1 MRMGEK
7 THFLISDYLHLL
19 RSHLPTSEE
28 IALLKEQIAEQMR
41 QEFQSSKVK
50 DYSQLTFDRRGGLS
64 EHYYQE
70 DVDDL
75 LKPTIQKVHAN
86 LDALIASSRIP
97 KLQGFF
103 QQAQSIYIETP
114 KNPDFEAMKVEIQK
128 LPDFKDINIMASP
141 DFWVIF
147 HNQSYFILDRK
158 SGKQPLDPLGS
169 SDQIKVYALKLL
181 LKTKG
186 SPVLG
191 DTKIHGYEVYLPSMQ
206 SYGGALTQGDIDDI
220 LHKINQDISFQKTF
234 LIDQDASK
242 NQPLSS
248 TTFSRTLSLKKCE
261 NCSLRA
267 VCELLKSFE

>member
-1 MRMGEK
+1 MDYCEKKYFLNYYTFSLKKLNQDIRKQALILKKLKSLEMRMGEK

-141 DFWVIF
+141 DF
-147 HNQSYFILDRK
+147 
-158 SGKQPLDPLGS
+158 
-169 SDQIKVYALKLL
+169 
-181 LKTKG
+181 
-186 SPVLG
+186 
-191 DTKIHGYEVYLPSMQ
+191 
-206 SYGGALTQGDIDDI
+206 
-220 LHKINQDISFQKTF
+220 
-234 LIDQDASK
+234 
-242 NQPLSS
+242 
-248 TTFSRTLSLKKCE
+248 
-261 NCSLRA
+261 
-267 VCELLKSFE
+267 